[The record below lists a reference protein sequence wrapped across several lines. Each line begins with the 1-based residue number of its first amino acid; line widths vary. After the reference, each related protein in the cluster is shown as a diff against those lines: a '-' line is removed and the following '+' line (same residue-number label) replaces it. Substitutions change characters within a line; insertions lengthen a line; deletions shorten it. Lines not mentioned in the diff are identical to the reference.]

1 MCILS
6 FCIHKVLGAF
16 VKQEVIIAF
25 IKQEVIIPF
34 NCQKIRTEFIKQKVF
49 PEFIKHNKFVA
60 AFPKRSDR
68 SGNQGRLLKFSDQ
81 SFIQWFLRQSVSS
94 RQFFFFIEILR
105 DTVGDKIVCR
115 RCPALCNLRRII
127 FRFLNY
133 FQKGNS
139 DLYLINIWFSEIR
152 KKRDQNLF
160 ARTLIF
166 PPPFLKMKGTLDF
179 FSNPT

>member
-1 MCILS
+1 LCILS
-6 FCIHKVLGAF
+6 SCIHKVLG
-16 VKQEVIIAF
+16 AF

-34 NCQKIRTEFIKQKVF
+34 NCQNVRTEFIKQKVF
-49 PEFIKHNKFVA
+49 PEFIKHKVLA
-60 AFPKRSDR
+60 AFPKRLDR
-68 SGNQGRLLKFSDQ
+68 SGNQGRLLNFSDQ

-94 RQFFFFIEILR
+94 RFFFFIEILR
-105 DTVGDKIVCR
+105 DTMSDKIVCR

-139 DLYLINIWFSEIR
+139 GLYLINIWFSEIR